1 MAVTADVVVA
11 GGGVIGT
18 AIAWRAA
25 AAGLDT
31 VLVDPAH
38 GDAASLVAAG
48 MLAPVSEALFGE
60 GALLRINL
68 LAVARFGSF
77 AAELEEVTG
86 HRVGLRREGTLAIAY
101 DPGDYAAL
109 MRLTAFRRSAGLDA
123 EELDSRACRKLESFL
138 TPDVHGGVLFPGD
151 WSVDNRRYAAAL
163 REAAAA
169 AKVRMVRDRV
179 TEVLTRDG
187 RARGVRLAD
196 GGEIDSA
203 QVVVAAGCWSSAVA
217 GLPEQ
222 VRAAVRPV
230 KGQLLRLRH
239 PDGMPPVISHTIRA
253 TVRGADVYLVPR
265 ADGEVVVGATQEE
278 RGPDRTVTAGAVHDL
293 LHDAMSV
300 LPVTSELILAETCA
314 GLRPGTPDNGPI
326 VGGFGVD
333 GAAAGHRP
341 LPQRHPDVAGD
352 RGRHRGL
359 PHRAAAR
366 GGVGAVHARALPVP
380 VPGESAVSLQVKLN
394 GEPRELPDG
403 STIAQAVAELTAAP
417 AGVAAALNGDVVPR
431 GSWAATPL
439 RDGDQVEV
447 VTAVQGG

>member
-1 MAVTADVVVA
+1 LGAEREAERLRPSHLIRVMPAKGVILAVTADVVVA

-18 AIAWRAA
+18 AIAWQAA

-86 HRVGLRREGTLAIAY
+86 HRVGLRREGTLAVAY
-101 DPGDYAAL
+101 DPSDYAAL

-179 TEVLTRDG
+179 TEVLIRDG

-196 GGEIDSA
+196 GAEIGSA
-203 QVVVAAGCWSSAVA
+203 QVVVAAGCWSSAVG

-222 VRAAVRPV
+222 VRAAIRPV

-265 ADGEVVVGATQEE
+265 DDGEVVVGATQEE

-293 LHDAMSV
+293 LRDAMSV
-300 LPVTSELILAETCA
+300 LPVTSELILAETRA

-326 VGGFGVD
+326 VGGFGV
-333 GAAAGHRP
+333 AGLLLATGHYR
-341 LPQRHPDVAGD
+341 
-352 RGRHRGL
+352 
-359 PHRAAAR
+359 
-366 GGVGAVHARALPVP
+366 
-380 VPGESAVSLQVKLN
+380 N
-394 GEPRELPDG
+394 GILMSP
-403 STIAQAVAELTAAP
+403 
-417 AGVAAALNGDVVPR
+417 
-431 GSWAATPL
+431 
-439 RDGDQVEV
+439 
-447 VTAVQGG
+447 VTADAIVACLTGRPPAAQWQPFTPERFGAREEAR